1 MRRGGSFLIALM
13 FAAVA
18 LVAPVASAKKGRTE
32 KVKPGVASS
41 AYYWESQQ
49 SQAITDPTSDADILT
64 LEGPNTFCPTTPAG
78 GLPEETESCEP
89 GRLPV
94 MVVNSDYE
102 TPEMMSAVGFDLSLV
117 PFGSKVRSFRATFI
131 EANDEQSQSI
141 NHEKKKLQACLVE
154 QFFGNGDARQY
165 DEAPKFKCTKKD
177 PLATRK
183 KVKLRDAEGEKV
195 ERFAWSFDLTR
206 FAKKWATGEVPV
218 AAIMLRPVQPKEKV
232 FDPATDS
239 NWRVVLAG
247 GAQEEERGVL
257 TEMVFT
263 ESDVPEVIDPEI
275 SDPSTDSG
283 GFDTG
288 SSGGVPSTTD
298 SDTGTPEATE
308 EPVDLAS
315 EDTAAE
321 ELFSKVGGLPWY
333 AWLGLLAGMIG
344 FSALRSVVLES
355 STGARP
361 GGVLAQIHRINAERR
376 GVDPAATVV
385 ASTGPLAALIATSRS
400 AHAGFSKLVARL
412 PFPKRKA

>member
-1 MRRGGSFLIALM
+1 M
-13 FAAVA
+13 FAIVA
-18 LVAPVASAKKGRTE
+18 LVAPVASATKSKTE

-64 LEGPNTFCPTTPAG
+64 LEGPNAFCPTTPVG
-78 GLPEETESCEP
+78 GLPEESESCEP

-117 PFGSKVRSFRATFI
+117 PFGAKVKSFKATFI

-154 QFFGNGDARQY
+154 QFFGNGDAREY
-165 DEAPKFKCTKKD
+165 DEAPKFKCTGKD
-177 PLATRK
+177 PLAPRK
-183 KVKLRDAEGEKV
+183 KVKVRDAEGEKV
-195 ERFAWSFDLTR
+195 ERFAWSFNLTR

-218 AAIMLRPVQPKEKV
+218 AAIMLRPVQPKEKA

-247 GAQEEERGVL
+247 GAEERGVV

-263 ESDVPEVIDPEI
+263 EPDVPEVIDPET
-275 SDPSTDSG
+275 SGPSTDPG
-283 GFDTG
+283 GFDPVDTG
-288 SSGGVPSTTD
+288 SSGGVSTTSG

-344 FSALRSVVLES
+344 FSSLRSVVLES

-376 GVDPAATVV
+376 GVDPAAMVV
-385 ASTGPLAALIATSRS
+385 ASTGPLGALIATSRS
-400 AHAGFSKLVARL
+400 ARAGISKLVARL

>member
-1 MRRGGSFLIALM
+1 M

-18 LVAPVASAKKGRTE
+18 LVAPVASAKKNKTE
-32 KVKPGVASS
+32 RVKPGVAGS

-49 SQAITDPTSDADILT
+49 SQAITDPTTDADIIT
-64 LEGPNTFCPTTPAG
+64 LEGPNTFCPTTPGG
-78 GLPEETESCEP
+78 GLPEQTESCEP

-94 MVVNSDYE
+94 MVANSDYE

-117 PFGSKVRSFRATFI
+117 PFGAKVKSFNATFI
-131 EANDEQSQSI
+131 EANDEQSQSF
-141 NHEKKKLQACLVE
+141 NHEKKKLQACMIE
-154 QFFGNGDARQY
+154 QFFGDGEAREY
-165 DEAPKFKCTKKD
+165 EEAPKFKCTGKD
-177 PLATRK
+177 PIATRK
-183 KVKLRDAEGEKV
+183 KVKVRDAEGDKV

-206 FAKKWATGEVPV
+206 FAKKWATGEVPI
-218 AAIMLRPVQPKEKV
+218 AAIMLQPVQPKEKA

-247 GAQEEERGVL
+247 GAQEEEHGVL

-263 ESDVPEVIDPEI
+263 EPPLPEVPEVIDPET

-283 GFDTG
+283 GFDPVDTG
-288 SSGGVPSTTD
+288 SSGGVSTTSD

-315 EDTAAE
+315 GETAAE
-321 ELFSKVGGLPWY
+321 EIFSKVGGLPWY

-361 GGVLAQIHRINAERR
+361 GGVLAQIHRINAERK
-376 GVDPAATVV
+376 GVDPAATAVG
-385 ASTGPLAALIATSRS
+385 SPGPLGALIATSKS
-400 AHAGFSKLVARL
+400 ARDSISKLVARL